1 MQDYLFDLLKILLP
15 AALVLVGMYLV
26 IKSYLEK
33 ETQRRVLELRMKNT
47 EVVLPIRLQAYERIC
62 LFLERIA
69 PSNLLIRVSPA
80 GQNAGE
86 FQYTLLAEIR
96 GEFSHNASQQIY
108 MSEAAWQH
116 VKQAK
121 EDVVTMVNKAFHEL
135 PENAKGT
142 DLAKRI
148 LESVIADNNE
158 PTAVALSFIKQ
169 EINQAF

>member
-1 MQDYLFDLLKILLP
+1 MQEYVFDLLKIVIP
-15 AALVLVGMYLV
+15 AGLVLVAMYLV
-26 IKSYLEK
+26 IKSYLDK
-33 ETQRRVLELRMKNT
+33 ETQLRVLDMRRKNT
-47 EVVLPIRLQAYERIC
+47 EIVLPIRLQAYERIC
-62 LFLERIA
+62 LLLERIA

-80 GQNAGE
+80 GQNAVE

-96 GEFSHNASQQIY
+96 SEFSHNVSQQVY
-108 MSEAAWQH
+108 MSETAWEQ

-148 LESVIADNNE
+148 LETVIAQNYD
-158 PTAVALSFIKQ
+158 PTAAALSFVKQ
-169 EINQAF
+169 EIIQVF

>member
-1 MQDYLFDLLKILLP
+1 MTEYFFDLLKVVLP

-26 IKSYLEK
+26 LKSYLDK
-33 ETQRRVLELRMKNT
+33 DMQRRLLELRLKNT
-47 EVVLPIRLQAYERIC
+47 EVILPIRLQAYERIC
-62 LFLERIA
+62 LLLERIS

-80 GQNAGE
+80 GQNAVE

-96 GEFSHNASQQIY
+96 SEFSHNVSQQVY
-108 MSEAAWQH
+108 MTEAAWQH

-121 EDVVTMVNKAFHEL
+121 EDVVTMVNTAFHEL

-148 LESVIADNNE
+148 LETIIAQNND
-158 PTAVALSFIKQ
+158 PTNLALSFIKQ
-169 EINQAF
+169 EINQMF

>member
-1 MQDYLFDLLKILLP
+1 MHEYLFDLLKILLP

-26 IKSYLEK
+26 IKSYLDK

-47 EVVLPIRLQAYERIC
+47 EIVLPIRLQAYERIC
-62 LFLERIA
+62 LLLERIA

-80 GQNAGE
+80 GQNAVE

-96 GEFSHNASQQIY
+96 NEFSHNVSQQVY
-108 MSEAAWQH
+108 MSEVAWQH

-148 LESVIADNNE
+148 LESVIADNYD
-158 PTAVALSFIKQ
+158 PTTATLSFIKQ
-169 EINQAF
+169 EINQVF

>member
-1 MQDYLFDLLKILLP
+1 MAIVP
-15 AALVLVGMYLV
+15 AAIVLLSMYLV
-26 IKSYLEK
+26 IKAYLDK
-33 ETQRRVLELRMKNT
+33 ETQRRVLDIRLKNT
-47 EVVLPIRLQAYERIC
+47 DIVLPIRLQAYERIC
-62 LFLERIA
+62 LLLERIA

-80 GQNAGE
+80 GQNAVE

-96 GEFSHNASQQIY
+96 SEFSHNVSQQVY
-108 MSEAAWQH
+108 MSEAAWEH

-148 LESVIADNNE
+148 LETVIAQNSD
-158 PTAVALSFIKQ
+158 PTTPALTFIKR
-169 EINQAF
+169 EINQIF